1 MFKAKN
7 EYLEIIYANAAFTN
21 YPSRLAI
28 HLAERFK
35 LKPKQKILDLG
46 CGRGEFLKGFVER
59 DLEGYGVDQS
69 DIARQ
74 IVGDATIKVA
84 DLDHRLPF
92 EDDFFDVVYSK
103 SVIEHF
109 YYPEKLLKE
118 ARRVLKPGGLIISMT
133 PDWKH
138 NIVSFH
144 TDYTNRTAFTLK
156 SIDNIHRIQGFVDV
170 RSERFIQ
177 LPIYW
182 KFKVIYPL
190 IWLARHLV
198 PDMFKANSKF
208 VRFSKEVMLLTSG
221 LKP

>member
-1 MFKAKN
+1 MSEAKN
-7 EYLEIIYANAAFTN
+7 EYLQISYANAEFTD
-21 YPSRLAI
+21 YPSRLAT
-28 HLAERFK
+28 HLVERFK
-35 LKPKQKILDLG
+35 LKSKQKILDLG
-46 CGRGEFLKGFVER
+46 CGRGEFLKGFVEQ

-69 DIARQ
+69 DIAKQ
-74 IVGDATIKVA
+74 IIGEATIKIA
-84 DLDHRLPF
+84 DLEQQLPF
-92 EDDFFDVVYSK
+92 KDNFFDVVY
-103 SVIEHF
+103 
-109 YYPEKLLKE
+109 
-118 ARRVLKPGGLIISMT
+118 SMT

-144 TDYTNRTAFTLK
+144 TDYTHRTAFTLE
-156 SIDNIHRIQGFVDV
+156 SIDDIHRVQGFVDV
-170 RSERFIQ
+170 RSERFLQ

-182 KFKVIYPL
+182 RFKAIYPL